1 MPVSKRRK
9 PKKGRHAGPKVHGG
23 PRLVTP
29 NTAASLRDL
38 PGLPADMRAMERV
51 TASIVPG
58 RSGKRGKELDLQDA
72 QDLIYDAWE
81 TADPRDRVRL
91 ANEALLRSDDCADA
105 YVIFAEEIPG
115 TLEQKRE
122 MYTAG
127 VEAGERAIG
136 QRAFKEDVG
145 HFWGLLETRPYMRAR
160 AGLAAC
166 LWQLGEREE
175 AVAHYR
181 DMLRLNPNDNQGIR
195 YTLSAAC
202 SRWGPTIKLPS
213 SWTTQSTRT
222 TPPRPGPTAERFSRI
237 DGPGQ
242 ASEPRQSS
250 PMRGGRTPTFPRT
263 CWGRSACRRS
273 CPTWSGSATSQR
285 RSPTPPTTTR
295 PGDRRREPSTGS
307 VPSADTPS

>member
-1 MPVSKRRK
+1 
-9 PKKGRHAGPKVHGG
+9 
-23 PRLVTP
+23 
-29 NTAASLRDL
+29 
-38 PGLPADMRAMERV
+38 MERV

-195 YTLSAAC
+195 YTLLGCLFAMGSDDQAAELLDNPEYSDDATATWPY
-202 SRWGPTIKLPS
+202 SRAFLAYR
-213 SWTTQSTRT
+213 RT
-222 TPPRPGPTAERFSRI
+222 
-237 DGPGQ
+237 GPGER
-242 ASEPRQSS
+242 AEAKLSDARRTNPHVPAYLLGKKRLPEELPDMVGFGDESEAIAYAADNLEAWRS
-250 PMRGGRTPTFPRT
+250 TPGAID
-263 CWGRSACRRS
+263 WLRSFS
-273 CPTWSGSATSQR
+273 
-285 RSPTPPTTTR
+285 
-295 PGDRRREPSTGS
+295 
-307 VPSADTPS
+307 